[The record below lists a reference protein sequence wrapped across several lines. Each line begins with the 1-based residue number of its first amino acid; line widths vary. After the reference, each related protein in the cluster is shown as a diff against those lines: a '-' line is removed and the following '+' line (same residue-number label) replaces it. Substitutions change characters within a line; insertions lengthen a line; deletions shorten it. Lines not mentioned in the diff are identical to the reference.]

1 MEALIGDLR
10 YTLREL
16 RKRPTFTATAILSL
30 ALGIGATTAVFSVI
44 YAVLVNPY
52 PYRDANRL
60 TIINLS
66 DPQGNETPMGF
77 SGPEVAQMRQLKS
90 FESVV
95 SLQNQNP
102 TSTDGDLPEDIRCLV
117 VTPDYPNHFGVSP
130 LLGRWLIPSDA
141 PPGQASAPVVVLS
154 YLFWQRYFLGD
165 PHVIGRTLRLD
176 HIPYQVVGVMPPRFT
191 WADSDVFR
199 PVPLS
204 QNPND
209 GTAVSLRIRNDV
221 TKAQAEAE
229 LQPLIEHIAQVRP
242 AYFPVKFRVTL
253 VGMIDYWRGQLGR
266 TLYLLLGAVS
276 SLLLIGCGNVSI
288 LLLARGIERRHE
300 FAVRAAIGA
309 GRSRILRQLFIES
322 LVIALAGSVLGLFIA
337 WRGTALFLNF
347 LPPFSTPQE
356 SVVRINIPV
365 LLFSIALTCAA
376 AILSGL
382 WPALQVSRPNL
393 SELLQGGTRRI
404 AGDVRGRR
412 AHGAMIAAQVALTV
426 LLLAAAGAAS
436 KGFLH
441 LLHVDLG
448 YDPERCL
455 SVVIPF
461 HGESLGSWQARSQYT
476 EQLRARIAALPQVE
490 AATISSSGTPPNN
503 GNDVRIDF
511 LSRPELGSPEISM
524 NFIGPEYFSILR
536 IPLLQGRIWD
546 HTETMRAASVAVINQ
561 SMVRQYWPN
570 GDAIGH
576 EIRTPDLADQP
587 PAAPSA
593 PNANGWLRI
602 IGIVADSRNDGLRE
616 PVRPA
621 IYVPYPIHM
630 WGFTR
635 ILAKTL
641 VAPLSIVQDVRTQI
655 ASVNASQQLVAP
667 RDLITQI
674 QIQREYAT
682 QRLVAI
688 LFGIFSALA
697 LALAVVGLYS
707 VVSYAVASRT
717 NEFGIRMA
725 LGARAADVF
734 RLVLSSTT
742 TSVGAGLVVGLAL
755 SLALG
760 KLVVKWV
767 NESSRDPIVLGAV
780 TILLVFAALL
790 AALLPARRAAATDPM
805 VALRYE

>member
-1 MEALIGDLR
+1 MDITSDLR
-10 YTLREL
+10 HSLREL
-16 RKRPTFTATAILSL
+16 RKRPAFAITAILSL

-44 YAVLVNPY
+44 YAVLINPY
-52 PYRDANRL
+52 PYRDANHL
-60 TIINLS
+60 TVINLR
-66 DPQGNETPMGF
+66 DPQGNDTPMGF

-90 FESVV
+90 FESIVA
-95 SLQNQNP
+95 LQNQNP
-102 TSTDGDLPEDIRCLV
+102 TTTDGDLPEDIRCLIV
-117 VTPDYPNHFGVSP
+117 NPDYPNHFGVAP
-130 LLGRWLIPSDA
+130 ILGRWLIPSDA
-141 PPGQASAPVVVLS
+141 TPGQAPATVVVLS
-154 YLFWQRYFLGD
+154 YRFWQRYFLGD

-176 HIPYQVVGVMPPRFT
+176 HIPYQVVGVMPPRFN

-209 GTAVSLRIRNDV
+209 GTAVSLRIRSDV

-229 LQPLIEHIAQVRP
+229 LQPLMEHIARVRP
-242 AYFPVKFRVTL
+242 AYFPPQFRVVL
-253 VGMIDYWRGQLGR
+253 VGMIDHWRAQLGR
-266 TLYLLLGAVS
+266 TLYLLLGAVA

-322 LVIALAGSVLGLFIA
+322 LIIALAGSVLGLFIA
-337 WRGTALFLNF
+337 WRATALFLNF
-347 LPPFSTPQE
+347 LPPFSIPLE

-365 LLFSIALTCAA
+365 LLFSIALAAAA

-393 SELLQGGTRRI
+393 SELLQGATRRI

-426 LLLAAAGAAS
+426 LLLAAAGAAA

-441 LLHVDLG
+441 LLRVDLG
-448 YDPERCL
+448 FDPERCL

-461 HGESLGSWQARSQYT
+461 HSESLGSWQARSQYT
-476 EQLRARIAALPQVE
+476 EQLRARIAALPEVE
-490 AATISSSGTPPNN
+490 AATITSSGTPPNN
-503 GNDVRIDF
+503 GNNVRTDF
-511 LSRPELGSPEISM
+511 LGRPELGSPEIPM

-536 IPLLQGRIWD
+536 IPLLQGRVWD
-546 HTETMRAASVAVINQ
+546 QTETIHAASVAVINQ
-561 SMVRQYWPN
+561 AMARKFWPN

-621 IYVPYPIHM
+621 VYVPYPIHM

-635 ILAKTL
+635 ILVKTR
-641 VAPLSIVQDVRTQI
+641 VAPLSVVQAARVQV
-655 ASVNASQQLVAP
+655 AAVNASQQLVGP
-667 RDLITQI
+667 RDLVTQI
-674 QIQREYAT
+674 HDSPEFST
-682 QRLVAI
+682 QRLIAT

-697 LALAVVGLYS
+697 LALAIVGLYS
-707 VVSYAVASRT
+707 VVSYAVATRT
-717 NEFGIRMA
+717 NEFGIRIA
-725 LGARAADVF
+725 LGARAADLF

-742 TSVGAGLVVGLAL
+742 ISVGAGLLVGLAL
-755 SLALG
+755 SAAFSKLATHWL
-760 KLVVKWV
+760 
-767 NESSRDPIVLGAV
+767 NEPSRDPLTLTLVAA
-780 TILLVFAALL
+780 ILIAAALT
-790 AALLPARRAAATDPM
+790 ASLLPARRAASADPM
-805 VALRYE
+805 LALRHD

>member
-1 MEALIGDLR
+1 MDIIADLR
-10 YTLREL
+10 YSLREL
-16 RKRPTFTATAILSL
+16 RKRPGFSATAILSL
-30 ALGIGATTAVFSVI
+30 ALGVGATTAVFSVI
-44 YAVLVNPY
+44 YAVLINPF

-60 TIINLS
+60 TVINLH
-66 DPQGNETPMGF
+66 DPQGNDTPMGF

-95 SLQNQNP
+95 PLQNQNP
-102 TSTDGDLPEDIRCLV
+102 TTTDGDLPEDIRCLV
-117 VTPDYPNHFGVSP
+117 ITPDYPNHFGVAP
-130 LLGRWLIPSDA
+130 LLGRWIIPSDA
-141 PPGQASAPVVVLS
+141 PPRQAPATVVVLS
-154 YLFWQRYFLGD
+154 YRFWQRYFLGD

-176 HIPYQVVGVMPPRFT
+176 YIPYQVVGVMPPRFT

-253 VGMIDYWRGQLGR
+253 VGMIDHWKGQLGR
-266 TLYLLLGAVS
+266 TLYLLLGAVA

-288 LLLARGIERRHE
+288 LLLARGVERRHE

-347 LPPFSTPQE
+347 LPPFSIPLE
-356 SVVRINIPV
+356 SVVRINVPV
-365 LLFSIALTCAA
+365 LLFSIALAAAA

-393 SELLQGGTRRI
+393 SQLLQGGTRRI

-412 AHGAMIAAQVALTV
+412 AHGAMIATQVALTV
-426 LLLAAAGAAS
+426 LLLAAAGAAG

-441 LLHVDLG
+441 LLRVDLG

-461 HGESLGSWQARSQYT
+461 HSESLSSWQARSQYT
-476 EQLRARIAALPQVE
+476 EQLRARIAALPEVE
-490 AATISSSGTPPNN
+490 AATITSSGTPPDN

-511 LSRPELGSPEISM
+511 LGRPDLGSPEIPM

-536 IPLLQGRIWD
+536 IPLLQGRTWD
-546 HTETMRAASVAVINQ
+546 HAETMRADSVAVINQ
-561 SMVRQYWPN
+561 AMARQYWPN

-576 EIRTPDLADQP
+576 EIRTLDLSDQP

-602 IGIVADSRNDGLRE
+602 IGIVADSRNDGLRD
-616 PVRPA
+616 PVQPA
-621 IYVPYPIHM
+621 VYVPFPIHM

-635 ILAKTL
+635 ILAKTR
-641 VAPLSIVQDVRTQI
+641 VAPLLVVQDARIQI
-655 ASVNASQQLVAP
+655 ATVNANQQLVAP
-667 RDLITQI
+667 RDLVSQI
-674 QIQREYAT
+674 HDSPDFST
-682 QRLVAI
+682 QRLIAI
-688 LFGIFSALA
+688 LFGIFSVLA

-707 VVSYAVASRT
+707 VVSYDVATRT
-717 NEFGIRMA
+717 NEFGVRMA
-725 LGARAADVF
+725 LGAKAADLF
-734 RLVLSSTT
+734 RLALSSTT
-742 TSVGAGLVVGLAL
+742 TSVGAGLFIGLTL
-755 SLALG
+755 SLAFS
-760 KLVVKWV
+760 KLAARWV
-767 NESSRDPIVLGAV
+767 NERSRDPLILTLVAAVL
-780 TILLVFAALL
+780 IAAAI
-790 AALLPARRAAATDPM
+790 AASLLPARRAAATDPM
-805 VALRYE
+805 SALRHE